1 MRKEVTGKQ
10 KDQWKETK
18 RKGVAKYQER
28 RKILYAVNKGAQKKN
43 KEVKELLDRVH
54 KKSPVLKSKI
64 KKVSKKESARRRKYL
79 ALIKELVK
87 LPEHQYCF
95 AKFPGCTLI
104 PTEWHHGR
112 GRIGRF
118 LFMYLRHLCH
128 WCHVY
133 AEMHPEEAKE
143 KEVSFSRLTK
153 E

>member
-1 MRKEVTGKQ
+1 MRKEVTQKQ
-10 KDQWKETK
+10 KDQWKETQ
-18 RKGVAKYQER
+18 RKGVAKYQE
-28 RKILYAVNKGAQKKN
+28 KLKK
-43 KEVKELLDRVH
+43 KVLVPK
-54 KKSPVLKSKI
+54 KKSPVLKSSSCRI
-64 KKVSKKESARRRKYL
+64 KKRSKKESARQRKYL
-79 ALIKELVK
+79 ALIKELGK
-87 LPEHQYCF
+87 LPEHQECF

-143 KEVSFSRLTK
+143 KEVSFSRLAK
-153 E
+153 